1 MNIEGVAS
9 LPSGEPKEQK
19 AQRPDQ
25 EKLKRV
31 CADFESIFIRQILQA
46 MRQTLPEGGFIKGGP
61 EKEIFQSLFDEELS
75 KKIAGGRGWG
85 LAKMLYQQLLGVD
98 RKENATS
105 QRRVE

>member
-1 MNIEGVAS
+1 MNIEGVA
-9 LPSGEPKEQK
+9 PFPPGEPGQQK
-19 AQRPDQ
+19 VQRVDP
-25 EKLKRV
+25 ERLKRV

-85 LAKMLYQQLLGVD
+85 LAKMLCQQLSGVS
-98 RKENATS
+98 RKENATP